1 MNAITYNTAPVLGD
15 YHLHMGFWF
24 ITIVCLLLYC
34 AGYLIQC
41 AEEGHGKLSLGSAIT
56 IPIFSIIIG
65 IAAYNSFGKGKFC
78 ENQPV
83 VAELLDRTYAATYRT
98 GKYSSVVDTH
108 VIYKTP
114 DGEVTYRRES
124 GKIYPQQ
131 ATLYKT
137 ICTNI
142 K

>member
-1 MNAITYNTAPVLGD
+1 MNTITYNMVPVLGD
-15 YHLHMGFWF
+15 YYSNTGFWF
-24 ITIVCLLLYC
+24 ITGVSLLLYI

-41 AEEGHGKLSLGSAIT
+41 FDEGSIKPNWGSVIM

-65 IAAYNSFGKGKFC
+65 ITAYNSFGKGELC

-83 VAELLDRTYAATYRT
+83 VAELLDKTYTAHYRS

-137 ICTNI
+137 TCTTI

>member
-1 MNAITYNTAPVLGD
+1 MNTITYNMAPVLGD
-15 YHLHMGFWF
+15 YHSQLGFWLV
-24 ITIVCLLLYC
+24 TGVSLLLYII
-34 AGYLIQC
+34 GYLIQYFD
-41 AEEGHGKLSLGSAIT
+41 EGSIKPNLGSVIM

-65 IAAYNSFGKGKFC
+65 ITAYNSFGKGQLC

-83 VAELLDRTYAATYRT
+83 IAELIDKTYAETYRS
-98 GKYSSVVDTH
+98 GKYSSVIDTH

-114 DGEVTYRRES
+114 DGEVTYQRS
-124 GKIYPQQ
+124 NGTIYPQQ

-137 ICTNI
+137 TCTTI